1 MFDRIRVRL
10 TLAYVG
16 ILAAIL
22 LLFGVV
28 VVVRFRD
35 ESGRQQDRAL
45 VKEAELMAA
54 AVSRGQTME
63 DIPMS
68 AESEEYASSHLAADG
83 RILFRDPTATDSGL
97 LPAVEAAEEARRE
110 GRTVLT
116 TVDGPGGGARIAS
129 APVAGTEGTE
139 GVVQLA
145 RSLQADRRTANLLVL
160 VLAPIGLG
168 AVALAGVGG
177 MFVSGRAMRPV
188 RDAFERQRVFV
199 ADASHELKTP
209 LALIRADA
217 EVHLRG
223 LTDPDGRALIEDL
236 LGETDRMSA
245 VLSDL
250 LVLARLDAGRLEV
263 ARAPFDLASAVCET
277 AERFR
282 ARADAE
288 GKRLKITAAA
298 DLRARGDDDRT
309 GQILVALLDN
319 ALRFT
324 PRGGMV
330 RIVGEREVGR
340 VVVSVIDSGNG
351 ISPEHV
357 GRVFDRFYRGEAART
372 REGGGTG
379 LGLAIA
385 RDLAR
390 AQGGELMVRRDE
402 GGGALFRLEL
412 PQG

>member
-1 MFDRIRVRL
+1 
-10 TLAYVG
+10 
-16 ILAAIL
+16 
-22 LLFGVV
+22 
-28 VVVRFRD
+28 
-35 ESGRQQDRAL
+35 
-45 VKEAELMAA
+45 
-54 AVSRGQTME
+54 
-63 DIPMS
+63 
-68 AESEEYASSHLAADG
+68 
-83 RILFRDPTATDSGL
+83 
-97 LPAVEAAEEARRE
+97 
-110 GRTVLT
+110 
-116 TVDGPGGGARIAS
+116 
-129 APVAGTEGTE
+129 
-139 GVVQLA
+139 
-145 RSLQADRRTANLLVL
+145 LLVL

-223 LTDPDGRALIEDL
+223 LTDPDGRALVEDL
-236 LGETDRMSA
+236 LRETDRMSA

-263 ARAPFDLASAVCET
+263 ARAPFDLSLAVREA

-288 GKRLKITAAA
+288 EKRLDIAVAPGLA
-298 DLRARGDDDRT
+298 ARGDEERA
-309 GQILVALLDN
+309 GQILAALLDN

-324 PRGGMV
+324 PPGGTV
-330 RIVGEREVGR
+330 RIVGERDDGRIVASVG
-340 VVVSVIDSGNG
+340 DSGIG
-351 ISPEHV
+351 ISPEHM
-357 GRVFDRFYRGEAART
+357 GRVFDRFYRGESART
-372 REGGGTG
+372 RDGGGTG

-390 AQGGELMVRRDE
+390 AQGGDVTVRGDE

-412 PQG
+412 PQA